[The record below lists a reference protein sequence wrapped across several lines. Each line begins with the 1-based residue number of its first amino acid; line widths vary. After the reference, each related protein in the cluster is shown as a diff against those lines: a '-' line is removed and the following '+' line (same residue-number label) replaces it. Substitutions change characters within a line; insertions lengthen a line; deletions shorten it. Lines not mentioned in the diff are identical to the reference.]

1 MIAGPGATAPPG
13 GLPRP
18 GWLGRLGRVGRP
30 GTPLADAGLAGWLF
44 VAPFVA
50 AYLLLMVWPTLRG
63 VWLGL
68 NAVDLLSNMG
78 RFVGLQNFV
87 DLAGDE
93 LAVRAFVN
101 TLLFAALAT
110 PLLVGTGLALALA
123 LNRPGALA
131 AWLRGIFFGTSV
143 LSVTVVT
150 LIWRLLLRPETGA
163 VAAGLQA
170 AGLPL
175 PSPLHSEWLALPSVA
190 VITLWWGVGLPMMLF
205 LAALQQIPAEVYEA
219 AALDD
224 ASRWQRFRYITLP
237 ALRRV
242 LVLVAITQVIAQLQ
256 VFGQVQ
262 LLTEGGPNHS
272 TRSLVMFIYEA
283 MFDQWQLGYAAAASQ
298 VLTLL
303 LLMALAVQARM
314 APAETAGASR

>member
-1 MIAGPGATAPPG
+1 MNGGTRSPMAGAP
-13 GLPRP
+13 
-18 GWLGRLGRVGRP
+18 WV
-30 GTPLADAGLAGWLF
+30 GWLF
-44 VAPFVA
+44 VAPFLAVFV
-50 AYLLLMVWPTLRG
+50 LLMVWPTLRG
-63 VWLGL
+63 VWLSL
-68 NAVDLLSNMG
+68 NAVDLLSNLG
-78 RFVGLQNFV
+78 RFVGLGNFI

-93 LAVRAFVN
+93 IAVRAFLN
-101 TLLFAALAT
+101 TLGFAALAT
-110 PLLVGTGLALALA
+110 PMLVGTGLLLALA
-123 LNRPGALA
+123 LNRPGPLA
-131 AWLRGIFFGTSV
+131 AWLRGLFFCTSV

-163 VAAGLQA
+163 VAVGLQA

-175 PSPLHSEWLALPSVA
+175 PTPVHSPWLALPSVA
-190 VITLWWGVGLPMMLF
+190 IITLWWGVGLPMMLF
-205 LAALQQIPAEVYEA
+205 LAALQQIPHDVYEA

-224 ASRWQRFRYITLP
+224 ASRWQRFRHITLP

-242 LVLVAITQVIAQLQ
+242 LVLVTITQVIAQLQ

-303 LLMALAVQARM
+303 LLLALAVQAKLARAAEARA
-314 APAETAGASR
+314 AP

>member
-1 MIAGPGATAPPG
+1 MNTLAQPAR
-13 GLPRP
+13 LRHRRP
-18 GWLGRLGRVGRP
+18 VSN
-30 GTPLADAGLAGWLF
+30 AALAGWLF
-44 VAPFVA
+44 VAPFVIV
-50 AYLLLMVWPTLRG
+50 YLLLLVWPTLRG
-63 VWLGL
+63 VWLSL
-68 NAVDLLSNMG
+68 HAVDLLSNLG

-93 LAVRAFVN
+93 LAVRSLLN
-101 TLLFAALAT
+101 TLLFALLAT
-110 PLLVGTGLALALA
+110 PLLVGSGLLLALA
-123 LNRPGALA
+123 LNRPGRLA
-131 AWLRGIFFGTSV
+131 AWLRGIYFGTSV

-150 LIWRLLLRPETGA
+150 LLWRLLLRPETGA

-175 PSPLHSEWLALPSVA
+175 PSPLQSEWLALPSVA
-190 VITLWWGVGLPMMLF
+190 IITLWWGVGLPMMLF
-205 LAALQQIPAEVYEA
+205 LAALQQIPADVYEA

-224 ASRWQRFRYITLP
+224 ASRWQRFRHITLP

-242 LVLVAITQVIAQLQ
+242 LLLVTVTQLVAQLQ

-272 TRSLVMFIYEA
+272 TRPLVMFIYEA

-303 LLMALAVQARM
+303 LLIVLALQARLGRS
-314 APAETAGASR
+314 AEPAR